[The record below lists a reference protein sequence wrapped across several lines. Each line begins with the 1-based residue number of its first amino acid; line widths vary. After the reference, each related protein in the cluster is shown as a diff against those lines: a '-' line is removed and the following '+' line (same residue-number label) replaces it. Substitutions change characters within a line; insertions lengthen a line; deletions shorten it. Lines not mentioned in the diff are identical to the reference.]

1 MFGNGVNIFTVLHS
15 IQTVL
20 NTLLIAQQ
28 EQIQKDEDSV
38 VLGIIILQPCS
49 LAQALLILKIEEII
63 ILALELLKTKT
74 QHTMPHKINYSV
86 LANYESLNGLS

>member
-63 ILALELLKTKT
+63 ILALELLKTKNGNN
-74 QHTMPHKINYSV
+74 KCFKNIF
-86 LANYESLNGLS
+86 NYEQYGHH